1 MTILRNELIQLIT
14 IKGSE
19 KEEGFKIKEDTITV
33 EIFAEIQSVGRT
45 QFYGDLRNGI
55 NVNIIFAV
63 EPEDFKLGIVRVDGI
78 KIKPSKVIYDGD
90 EYIIK
95 RTYLKK
101 SSGLLEITCSEV
113 E

>member
-1 MTILRNELIQLIT
+1 M
-14 IKGSE
+14 
-19 KEEGFKIKEDTITV
+19 
-33 EIFAEIQSVGRT
+33 GRT
-45 QFYGDLRNGI
+45 EFYEALRNGI

-101 SSGLLEITCSEV
+101 SSGLLEITCSEI

>member
-1 MTILRNELIQLIT
+1 MTILRNELIQLVT
-14 IKGSE
+14 IKGAE

-45 QFYGDLRNGI
+45 EFYEALRNGI